1 MFGGSIIRGRRPASY
16 GTKVDGGSVRYGG
29 RGVGVDWLGAI
40 RDFIIIIVALVT
52 LAANVLLII
61 LGWRLWTLVQELRAE
76 VEPILAS
83 VQRTSDTVRGTSTV
97 VGDVVIGPL
106 ARAAA
111 LPVAAQTL
119 ARSLTTV
126 SRGGQRTG
134 SSGSSR

>member
-1 MFGGSIIRGRRPASY
+1 
-16 GTKVDGGSVRYGG
+16 
-29 RGVGVDWLGAI
+29 VDWLGAI

-97 VGDVVIGPL
+97 VGDVVIGPV

-111 LPVAAQTL
+111 LAVAAQTL